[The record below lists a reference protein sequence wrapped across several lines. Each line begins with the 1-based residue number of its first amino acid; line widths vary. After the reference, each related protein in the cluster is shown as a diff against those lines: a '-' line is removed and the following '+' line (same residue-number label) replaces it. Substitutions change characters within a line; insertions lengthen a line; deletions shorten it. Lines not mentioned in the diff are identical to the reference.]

1 MEISKKYMN
10 WLIRRKREA
19 RANAPRGFFSRRGTL
34 ALERDA
40 SAHRR
45 FSYLYEDLL
54 E

>member
-1 MEISKKYMN
+1 MKISTKYMK
-10 WLIRRKREA
+10 WLMQRKREA

-34 ALERDA
+34 ALERDS